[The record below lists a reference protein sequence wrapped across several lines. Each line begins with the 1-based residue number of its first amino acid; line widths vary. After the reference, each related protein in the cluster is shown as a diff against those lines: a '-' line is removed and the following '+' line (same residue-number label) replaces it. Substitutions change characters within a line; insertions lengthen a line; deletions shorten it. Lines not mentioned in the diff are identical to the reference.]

1 MKPMDFLKEVEL
13 NYKVEDIAT
22 NELRVWQILRWHYA
36 NSYENMVINGGGS
49 STNSNVVDSKYT
61 RALSKVSNSIWNI
74 HKYFSNYPYIIFTD
88 RLEERTIDSKVS
100 DKIAHGFIKE
110 FGSESLICLN
120 CIDSKHKNNSEYYHK
135 NYISTS
141 LFDIKKVTKKV
152 DVKIDQCSILDEIER
167 SYGVRVDYISIINN
181 FFKYVEVFDDFLKTK
196 QCKAVFVNCYYNL
209 MHQALIFS
217 AHKNNI
223 KVVEFQHGIINSN
236 HYAYNIFKPIGKDV
250 FSDYIFVFGDYVK
263 DIISNNYIESNNIYS
278 IGNYYIEDV
287 IRDSKENDKVIRYFS
302 KIRNEYRK
310 IVVVTS
316 QITIEEKLIDFIK
329 TAAASDNEILYMF
342 IPRYF
347 NKDFSKYNFPQ
358 NVIIEENIDFYH
370 SVGYCDLHLTVY
382 STCAIEALSF
392 GTPNIL
398 INIDNL
404 SEDNLRDLLTE
415 SEYTRYVNEPYELVK
430 AINDTAIVNK
440 DDVIKVSQRFYK
452 QENIK
457 NIKNA
462 MKAIDLI

>member
-1 MKPMDFLKEVEL
+1 MMKPMDFLKEVEL
-13 NYKVEDIAT
+13 NYKVEEITT
-22 NELRVWQILRWHYA
+22 NELKVWQILRWHYA
-36 NSYENMVINGGGS
+36 NSYENLVINGGGS
-49 STNSNVVDSKYT
+49 SVNNVIEGKYT
-61 RALSKVSNSIWNI
+61 RTLNKISNSLWNVK
-74 HKYFSNYPYIIFTD
+74 KYFSNYPYIIFTD

-100 DKIAHGFIKE
+100 DKIAHGFIKQ
-110 FGSESLICLN
+110 FGSETLVCLN
-120 CIDSKHKNNSEYYHK
+120 CIESKHKDNNEYYHK
-135 NYISTS
+135 SYISTS

-152 DVKIDQCSILDEIER
+152 DVKIDNCHILDEIER
-167 SYGVRVDYISIINN
+167 TYGVKVNYVDIINN
-181 FFKYVEVFDDFLKTK
+181 FFKYVEVFDDFLKGK
-196 QCKAVFVNCYYNL
+196 KCKAIFVNCYYNL

-217 AHKNNI
+217 AHKHNI

-263 DIISNNYIESNNIYS
+263 NIISNNYIESNNIYS
-278 IGNYYIEDV
+278 IGNYYIEEV

-302 KIRNEYRK
+302 KLRSEYRK

-316 QITIEEKLIDFIK
+316 QITIEEKLIEFIK
-329 TAAASDNEILYMF
+329 TAAASDDEILYMF

-347 NKDFSKYNFPQ
+347 NKDFSKYDFPK
-358 NVIIEENIDFYH
+358 NVIIEESIDFYH

-398 INIDNL
+398 VNIDNL

-415 SEYTRYVNEPYELVK
+415 AEYTRYVDEPYELVK
-430 AINDTAIVNK
+430 AINDINIVNR
-440 DDVIKVSQRFYK
+440 DDVIKVSQKFYK
-452 QENIK
+452 QKNIENIE
-457 NIKNA
+457 NA